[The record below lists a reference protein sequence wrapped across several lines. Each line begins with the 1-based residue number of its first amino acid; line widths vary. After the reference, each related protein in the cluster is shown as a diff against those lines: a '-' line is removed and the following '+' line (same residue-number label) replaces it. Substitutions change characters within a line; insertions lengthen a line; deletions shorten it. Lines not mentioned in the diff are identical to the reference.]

1 METQTLGE
9 EIAEAKRD
17 LRKAEARYDAA
28 EKERNPDDPKL
39 DRLYQGILNCQQL
52 LHDLYEKEKMLLHQ
66 EQQALR
72 ETPAGNQ
79 LERVDSSVTAN
90 ILCL

>member
-1 METQTLGE
+1 METQTLEE
-9 EIAEAKRD
+9 EIAEAHRD
-17 LRKAEARYDAA
+17 LREAEARYDAA

-52 LHDLYEKEKMLLHQ
+52 LHDLYEKEKRMLHQ
-66 EQQALR
+66 EQRALR

>member
-1 METQTLGE
+1 METQL
-9 EIAEAKRD
+9 AEAQNR

-28 EKERNPDDPKL
+28 EKRNPDDPKL

-52 LHDLYEKEKMLLHQ
+52 LHDLYTEERMLHE
-66 EQQALR
+66 EQRALR

>member
-28 EKERNPDDPKL
+28 EKRNPDDPKL

-52 LHDLYEKEKMLLHQ
+52 LHDLYTEEGMLHE
-66 EQQALR
+66 EQRALR

>member
-9 EIAEAKRD
+9 EIAEAQRD
-17 LRKAEARYDAA
+17 LKEAEARYDAA
-28 EKERNPDDPKL
+28 EKRNPDDPKL
-39 DRLYQGILNCQQL
+39 DWLLQDKIAATLL
-52 LHDLYEKEKMLLHQ
+52 LHDLYEEKRMLHE
-66 EQQALR
+66 EQRALR

>member
-9 EIAEAKRD
+9 EIAEAK
-17 LRKAEARYDAA
+17 ARYDAA
-28 EKERNPDDPKL
+28 EKRNPDDPKL
-39 DRLYQGILNCQQL
+39 DRLYQGMLNCQQL
-52 LHDLYEKEKMLLHQ
+52 LHDLYEKEKRLLHQ

>member
-1 METQTLGE
+1 METQTLEE
-9 EIAEAKRD
+9 EIAEAQNR
-17 LRKAEARYDAA
+17 LRKAKARYDAA
-28 EKERNPDDPKL
+28 EKRNPDDPKL

-52 LHDLYEKEKMLLHQ
+52 LHDLYEEKRMLHE
-66 EQQALR
+66 EQRALR

>member
-28 EKERNPDDPKL
+28 EKKRNPDDPKL

-52 LHDLYEKEKMLLHQ
+52 LHDLYTEKRMLHQ
-66 EQQALR
+66 EQRALR

>member
-28 EKERNPDDPKL
+28 EKRNPDDPKL

-52 LHDLYEKEKMLLHQ
+52 LHDLYEEKRLLHQ
-66 EQQALR
+66 EQRALR

>member
-52 LHDLYEKEKMLLHQ
+52 LHDLYEEKRMLHEDQ
-66 EQQALR
+66 RALR

>member
-1 METQTLGE
+1 METQTLEE
-9 EIAEAKRD
+9 EIAETQRD
-17 LRKAEARYDAA
+17 LKEAKARYDAA

-52 LHDLYEKEKMLLHQ
+52 LHDLYTEERMLHE
-66 EQQALR
+66 EQRALR

>member
-1 METQTLGE
+1 METQL
-9 EIAEAKRD
+9 AEAQNR

-28 EKERNPDDPKL
+28 EKRNPDDPKL

-52 LHDLYEKEKMLLHQ
+52 LHDLYEKEKRMLHQ
-66 EQQALR
+66 EQRALR

>member
-9 EIAEAKRD
+9 EIAEAQRD
-17 LRKAEARYDAA
+17 LREAKARYDAA
-28 EKERNPDDPKL
+28 EKRNPDDPKL
-39 DRLYQGILNCQQL
+39 DWLLQDKIAATLL
-52 LHDLYEKEKMLLHQ
+52 LHDLYEEKRLLHQ
-66 EQQALR
+66 DQRALR

>member
-17 LRKAEARYDAA
+17 LKEAKARYDAA
-28 EKERNPDDPKL
+28 EKRNPDDPKL
-39 DRLYQGILNCQQL
+39 DRLLQDKIAATLL
-52 LHDLYEKEKMLLHQ
+52 LHDLYEKEKRLLHQ

-79 LERVDSSVTAN
+79 LERVDSSATAN

>member
-1 METQTLGE
+1 METQL
-9 EIAEAKRD
+9 AEAQNR

-28 EKERNPDDPKL
+28 EKRNPDDPKL

-52 LHDLYEKEKMLLHQ
+52 LHDLYEKEKRLLHQ
-66 EQQALR
+66 EQRALR